1 MLWGFCLSV
10 CLLFSLVLL
19 PLQFR
24 INSTDLRGN
33 RQIWSTQVGMCI
45 PEPLLDLCKERETVG
60 QVAVGHW
67 GRRTLSPTHPW
78 SQGLPLLIPKPSVVH
93 FPLHCLWWFLV
104 LCMGWLPSAAPGRSV
119 PSLPTRRPLRT
130 CPKSTH
136 GDTYIYPLIEEE
148 GGKDVLFCMCFQC
161 GLRLLAGSQCSPVLG
176 KVWDSPVLENILLA
190 LFQTLTLLTLQF
202 LNVG

>member
-10 CLLFSLVLL
+10 CLLFSLFLL
-19 PLQFR
+19 PLHFR

-33 RQIWSTQVGMCI
+33 RQIWSTWTGMCI
-45 PEPLLDLCKERETVG
+45 PEPLLELCKGRETVG

-78 SQGLPLLIPKPSVVH
+78 NQGLCLLIPKPTVVD
-93 FPLHCLWWFLV
+93 FPLHYLWWFLV

-130 CPKSTH
+130 CPNSTQ
-136 GDTYIYPLIEEE
+136 GDTYIYPLIEVEV
-148 GGKDVLFCMCFQC
+148 GKDVFFCMCFQC
-161 GLRLLAGSQCSPVLG
+161 GLRLLAGSQCSLVLG
-176 KVWDSPVLENILLA
+176 KVWDSLVLENILLA
-190 LFQTLTLLTLQF
+190 FFQTLTLLTLQF